1 MTRAVIFDLDGT
13 LIDSL
18 PDVMNAL
25 NAVLADWGR
34 RPVVLDEAKTM
45 VGGGAEPLL
54 ERAFDTTGDA
64 FARRTRLSDCVDAFT
79 AYYRDHP
86 ATKTTIFD
94 GAVQAL
100 EALARDGMKL
110 GLCTNKPHIRAP
122 GAGGAATGA
131 QHFDACFG
139 KSSVPFHKPDRRHY
153 NEVAK
158 ALGVDPDQSLYVGD
172 SETDVETA
180 RNAGVPIIMVPFGY
194 SRRPAKKLGGDRL
207 INHFSELPDA
217 VEELFSTMPADGIN
231 GRP

>member
-34 RPVVLDEAKTM
+34 RPVVRDEASLM

-54 ERAFDTTGDA
+54 ERAFDATGDA
-64 FARRTRLSDCVDAFT
+64 LLAENLSDCVDAFT
-79 AYYRDHP
+79 TYYRENP
-86 ATKTTIFD
+86 ATETTVFD

-110 GLCTNKPHIRAP
+110 GICTNKPHKSALEVLEALQLDR
-122 GAGGAATGA
+122 
-131 QHFDACFG
+131 HFDACFG
-139 KSSVPFHKPDRRHY
+139 KDSVPFHKPDRRHY
-153 NEVAK
+153 DKVTT
-158 ALGVDPDQSLYVGD
+158 ALGVGPGQSLYVGD

-194 SRRPAKKLGGDRL
+194 RRRPAAELGGDRL
-207 INHFSELPDA
+207 INHFSALPDA
-217 VEELFSTMPADGIN
+217 VRELFSTMPADG
-231 GRP
+231 